1 MEATVSS
8 KGQVVIPQKIRQR
21 LGITAGSAVDF
32 VVQDNVLQLHVIRN
46 KPCSLLAD
54 GHGMLK
60 HSGRSMRKSLPPDFD
75 VASTLAHARV
85 ARAKAETSAT
95 ASVATSTR
103 RQKK

>member
-32 VVQDNVLQLHVIRN
+32 VVEDNVLQLHVIRN
-46 KPCSLLAD
+46 KPSSQLED

-60 HSGRSMRKSLPPDFD
+60 HSGRLNSKALPPDFD
-75 VASTLAHARV
+75 VASTLAQAPIRTLGP
-85 ARAKAETSAT
+85 KGS
-95 ASVATSTR
+95 
-103 RQKK
+103 KK

>member
-46 KPCSLLAD
+46 KPSSQLAD

-60 HSGRSMRKSLPPDFD
+60 HKGRAMGKSLPPDFD
-75 VASTLAHARV
+75 VASTLTRE
-85 ARAKAETSAT
+85 RIKTTS
-95 ASVATSTR
+95 V
-103 RQKK
+103 KK

>member
-46 KPCSLLAD
+46 KPSSQLAD

-60 HSGRSMRKSLPPDFD
+60 QNGPALPPDFD
-75 VASTLAHARV
+75 VASTLTRT
-85 ARAKAETSAT
+85 RTKSTSAT
-95 ASVATSTR
+95 SA
-103 RQKK
+103 KK

>member
-21 LGITAGSAVDF
+21 LGITAGSSVDF

-46 KPCSLLAD
+46 KPSSQLAD

-60 HSGRSMRKSLPPDFD
+60 HNGRALPPDFD
-75 VASTLAHARV
+75 VASTLTPVRV
-85 ARAKAETSAT
+85 ARVKA
-95 ASVATSTR
+95 ATSTP